1 MVYHEFML
9 VKLLLGLLSALL
21 LAPTVPAAA
30 NSPEFEIRSES
41 VANSVTKGGN
51 QRGPAL
57 AVLQDGT
64 LILGGG
70 RTGGQIFIYES
81 PSKKLTR
88 VASIIAN
95 NRRLVDSRFAINDIA
110 VLSQTTSSAK
120 LLVSYPRLGNSRNCV
135 EIVIEQVN
143 LNLTTKR
150 ATRGDTWFVT
160 KPCVPISAVQHT
172 SGRFEVIDANSAY
185 VTIGDLGYKQIG
197 KRDKRGDLGSIFKVS
212 SRGAVKVS
220 EGHRNAQ
227 GIVLYD
233 NKHLLASEHGPR
245 GGDELNRIRQ
255 GRDYGWPFVT
265 YGQPY
270 GLGDYVRPTRTGT
283 HAGFTEPLTHWT
295 PSIAPTELV
304 QLPKDSW
311 GQWSNQL
318 MMGTLA
324 KESLVLIK
332 LDQSLAVTDQEIVRV
347 GERIRDLEVLPSK
360 QVVAT
365 TDSGKLL
372 FISLRG

>member
-1 MVYHEFML
+1 MIL
-9 VKLLLGLLSALL
+9 KLLLGLLSVLL
-21 LAPTVPAAA
+21 LAPAVPASAA
-30 NSPEFEIRSES
+30 APDLEIISES
-41 VANSVTKGGN
+41 ISTAATKGGN

-64 LILGGG
+64 LLLGGG
-70 RTGGQIFIYES
+70 RTGGQIFTYETR
-81 PSKKLTR
+81 SKKLTR
-88 VASIIAN
+88 VASILPN

-110 VLSQTTSSAK
+110 VLSQTRQSAK
-120 LLVSYPRLGNSRNCV
+120 LLVSYPRLGTSRNCV
-135 EIVIEQVN
+135 EIVIDQVN

-150 ATRGDTWFVT
+150 AARAATWFVT

-172 SGRFEVIDANSAY
+172 SGRFAVIDENNAY
-185 VTIGDLGYKQIG
+185 VTIGDLGYRQIG
-197 KRDKRGDLGSIFKVS
+197 NRDKRGDLGSIFKVS
-212 SRGAVKVS
+212 ARGAVKVS
-220 EGHRNAQ
+220 QGHRNAQ

-233 NKHLLASEHGPR
+233 NQHLLAAEHGPR

-255 GRDYGWPFVT
+255 GGDYGWPFVT

-270 GLGDYVRPTRTGT
+270 GLGDYVRPTKTGT
-283 HAGFTEPLTHWT
+283 HAGFIEPLVQWT

-304 QLPKDSW
+304 QLPKEGW

-318 MMGTLA
+318 MLGTLA
-324 KESLVLIK
+324 RESLVFIK
-332 LDQSLAVTDQEIVRV
+332 LDRNLAVIDQEIVGV
-347 GERIRDLEVLPSK
+347 GERIRDLEVLPSG

-372 FISLRG
+372 VVSLRK

>member
-1 MVYHEFML
+1 M

-21 LAPTVPAAA
+21 LTPVLPAVASA
-30 NSPEFEIRSES
+30 PEFEIRSDS
-41 VANSVTKGGN
+41 IAAAVTKGGN

-70 RTGGQIFIYES
+70 RTGGQIFTYEI
-81 PSKKLTR
+81 PGKKMTR
-88 VASIIAN
+88 VASILPN
-95 NRRLVDSRFAINDIA
+95 NRRIVDSRFAINDIA
-110 VLSQTTSSAK
+110 VLSQTSRNAK
-120 LLVSYPRLGNSRNCV
+120 LLVSYPRLGSSRNCV

-143 LNLTTKR
+143 LDLLTKR
-150 ATRGDTWFVT
+150 ATRADVWFVT

-172 SGRFEVIDANSAY
+172 SGRFAVIDENNAY
-185 VTIGDLGYKQIG
+185 VTIGDLGYRQIG
-197 KRDKRGDLGSIFKVS
+197 NRDKRGDLGSIFKVS
-212 SRGAVKVS
+212 ARGAVKVS
-220 EGHRNAQ
+220 QGHRNAQ

-233 NKHLLASEHGPR
+233 NEHLLASEHGPR

-255 GRDYGWPFVT
+255 GGDYGWPFVT

-270 GLGDYVRPTRTGT
+270 GPGDYVRPTRTGT
-283 HAGFTEPLTHWT
+283 HAGFIEPLTHWT
-295 PSIAPTELV
+295 PSIAATELV
-304 QLPKDSW
+304 QLPREGW

-324 KESLVLIK
+324 REALVLMKI
-332 LDQSLAVTDQEIVRV
+332 DRTLAVTDQEIVSV
-347 GERIRDLEVLPSK
+347 GERIRDLEVLPSR
-360 QVVAT
+360 QIAAT

-372 FISLRG
+372 VVSLRK

>member
-1 MVYHEFML
+1 M

-21 LAPTVPAAA
+21 LSPVVPAVASA
-30 NSPEFEIRSES
+30 PEFEIRSES
-41 VANSVTKGGN
+41 LATAVTKGGN

-70 RTGGQIFIYES
+70 RTGGQIFTYEI
-81 PSKKLTR
+81 PFKRLTR
-88 VASIIAN
+88 VASILPN
-95 NRRLVDSRFAINDIA
+95 SRRIVDSRFAINDIA
-110 VLSQTTSSAK
+110 VLSQTSRNAK
-120 LLVSYPRLGNSRNCV
+120 LLVSYPHLGTSGNCV

-143 LNLTTKR
+143 LNLLTKR
-150 ATRGDTWFVT
+150 ATRAGVWFVA

-172 SGRFEVIDANSAY
+172 SGRFAVIDENSAY
-185 VTIGDLGYKQIG
+185 VTIGDLGYRQIG
-197 KRDKRGDLGSIFKVS
+197 NREKRGDLGSIFKVS
-212 SRGAVKVS
+212 ARGAVKVS
-220 EGHRNAQ
+220 QGHRNAQ

-233 NKHLLASEHGPR
+233 NVHLLAAEHGPR
-245 GGDELNRIRQ
+245 GGDELNRIRE
-255 GRDYGWPFVT
+255 GGDYGWPFVT

-270 GLGDYVRPTRTGT
+270 GLGDYVRPTKTGT
-283 HAGFTEPLTHWT
+283 HAGFIEPLTHWT

-304 QLPKDSW
+304 QLPKEGW

-318 MMGTLA
+318 MLGTLA
-324 KESLVLIK
+324 RESLVLIK
-332 LDQSLAVTDQEIVRV
+332 LDRNLAVTDQEFVRV
-347 GERIRDLEVLPSK
+347 GERIRDLEVLSST

-372 FISLRG
+372 IVSFGK

>member
-1 MVYHEFML
+1 MA
-9 VKLLLGLLSALL
+9 KLLLGLLSALL
-21 LAPTVPAAA
+21 IVPVSPAIA
-30 NSPEFEIRSES
+30 NTPEFQIRSEAIS
-41 VANSVTKGGN
+41 TAVTKGGN

-64 LILGGG
+64 LLLGGG
-70 RTGGQIFIYES
+70 RTGGQIFMYEM
-81 PSKKLTR
+81 PGKKLTR
-88 VASIIAN
+88 VASILPN

-110 VLSQTTSSAK
+110 VLSQTTTSAK
-120 LLVSYPRLGNSRNCV
+120 LLVSYPRLGASRNCV
-135 EIVIEQVN
+135 EVVVDQLN

-150 ATRGDTWFVT
+150 ATRAANWFVT

-172 SGRFEVIDANSAY
+172 SGRFEVIDANTAY
-185 VTIGDLGYKQIG
+185 VTIGDLGYRQIG
-197 KRDKRGDLGSIFKVS
+197 NRDKRGDLGSIFKVS
-212 SRGAVKVS
+212 ASGAVKVS
-220 EGHRNAQ
+220 QGHRNAQ

-233 NKHLLASEHGPR
+233 NRHLLASEHGPR

-255 GRDYGWPFVT
+255 GGDYGWPFVT

-270 GLGDYVRPTRTGT
+270 GLGDYVRPSKTGT
-283 HAGFTEPLTHWT
+283 HDRFIEPLTQWT

-304 QLPKDSW
+304 QLPRDGW
-311 GQWSNQL
+311 GKWSNQL

-324 KESLVLIK
+324 EESLVLMR
-332 LDQSLAVTDQEIVRV
+332 LDRNLRVTEQEIVGV
-347 GERIRDLEVLPSK
+347 GERIRDLDVLPSR

-372 FISLRG
+372 FISLR